1 MATPFYAPSPQLSSV
16 STETV
21 PIMKLDAGLDTAV
34 AKKPRCAHATCGRK
48 LKLLDLD
55 CRCGARFCMEHRMP
69 EVHACTF
76 DFRAASDAVLT
87 KQLVRVTG
95 EKMER
100 F

>member
-1 MATPFYAPSPQLSSV
+1 
-16 STETV
+16 
-21 PIMKLDAGLDTAV
+21 
-34 AKKPRCAHATCGRK
+34 
-48 LKLLDLD
+48 
-55 CRCGARFCMEHRMP
+55 MP